1 MNSAQSVQY
10 IALVPAAGV
19 GARVGGH
26 YPKQYLPV
34 CGQPLLKHTLK
45 TLLTHPAIHHVAL
58 ILSPDDAYFQP
69 EEYADLGDFIV
80 LRVGGATRALSVT
93 AGLVALAEKLTLADG
108 DGILVHDAARP
119 CLSSAA
125 LSRLIDTLHPSFA
138 AYPQPNAGGLLAL
151 PVPDTLKL
159 SDASHSVQHTQSRKY
174 LYLAQTPQLFPY
186 AILLQALI
194 KNQHNL
200 NITDESSA
208 MENLGYAPRLIEGES
223 RNFKVTY
230 PSDLWLAEL
239 ILGQSS

>member
-1 MNSAQSVQY
+1 MNPVQKIQY

-19 GARVGGH
+19 GARVGGNC
-26 YPKQYLPV
+26 PKQYLPV

-45 TLLTHPAIHHVAL
+45 TLLAHPAINHVAL

-69 EEYADLGDFIV
+69 EDYADLGDFMV
-80 LRVGGATRALSVT
+80 LRVGGATRTLSVT
-93 AGLVALAEKLTLADG
+93 AGLKALSDKLTLADG
-108 DGILVHDAARP
+108 DAILVHDAARP
-119 CLSSAA
+119 CLSNAA
-125 LSRLIDTLHPSFA
+125 LSRLIDTLHPNFA

-159 SDASHSVQHTQSRKY
+159 GDASQLVRHTQSRDH

-186 AILLQALI
+186 AVLLQALI
-194 KNQHNL
+194 QNQHNP

-208 MENLGYAPRLIEGES
+208 IETLGYAPRLIEGES

-239 ILGQSS
+239 ILSQPS